1 MNIPTANNVTNLHP
15 EQPDTQPAQPTLW
28 TTVQPWYEPVG
39 SGIFGEIEQVLKTH
53 GHFNNPDDGFLLPF
67 WVAHSNMLDAFEY
80 SPRIWITA
88 PFKASGKTEIL
99 KLLQHLSHNAV
110 DGRAVT
116 EAVFVRI
123 GGEEN
128 LAFFIDEGDL
138 VFKHE
143 SSDMTR
149 ALNIGHEVGASF
161 FRCAGNTH
169 TVTSF
174 PVSSAVVVAGIDLK
188 SAISDTT
195 YSRGIEINMVKAK
208 KGQIAVK
215 FRRRKHLAR
224 LQILASK
231 LLRWCIDNKTSCADY
246 EPDYQDRL
254 EDRDEW
260 NWTPLV
266 SIASVASPELGRRM
280 MNIAISKCSAKEEA
294 EDDVLMRLLKDS
306 MAVYKHLEDSL
317 TSYKSHGMS
326 IFGIQPTQMTH
337 ELNNMHHWREDDDQF
352 WSRYNSGNGGYERDL
367 DIGVKNSQ
375 LTKLYGKVGIKKKS
389 YKQSDGTTF
398 NCLGWA
404 LIHKA
409 YDAYVSTEP
418 PEEAG
423 TQVPEYTG
431 VQP

>member
-1 MNIPTANNVTNLHP
+1 
-15 EQPDTQPAQPTLW
+15 
-28 TTVQPWYEPVG
+28 
-39 SGIFGEIEQVLKTH
+39 
-53 GHFNNPDDGFLLPF
+53 
-67 WVAHSNMLDAFEY
+67 MLDAFEY

-174 PVSSAVVVAGIDLK
+174 PVFSAVVVAGIDLK

-326 IFGIQPTQMTH
+326 IFGIQPTQMAP
-337 ELNNMHHWREDDDQF
+337 ELNNMHHWRDDDDQF

-367 DIGVKNSQ
+367 DIGVKNTQ

-418 PEEAG
+418 PEVAG
-423 TQVPEYTG
+423 TQVPEYKE